1 MRTMK
6 IALPVAVFVLIAVIG
21 VGASLAQTETP
32 TAPTTS
38 DSTESPAATPNATP
52 GQRGFGM
59 GGNRMMQ
66 GSMMGGAMMDVINA
80 GLQAV
85 AQQTGMTTD
94 EIIAAVRGGQTV
106 ADLVKSKNGDLQAVI
121 DATVKAATDKVTAAV
136 AAGTLTQAQADK
148 LTANLTQAVTDALNG
163 KLPPMMMAGIVNPNG
178 PMGGRPNGPM
188 GGRPGMGGFGP
199 WNGPQR
205 GPMGGWGMNRG
216 GMGMGENDVLFAALS
231 SATKLNQRDLL
242 RALRGGKTL
251 ADVITAN
258 GSTVDAVVNSAVA
271 AETDFINGHVEL
283 GQISREDADK
293 RIAGLKDR
301 FTQILNMSMMR
312 RGNHGM
318 NPMATPEA
326 TADATQ
332 AVSA

>member
-1 MRTMK
+1 MRTLK
-6 IALPVAVFVLIAVIG
+6 FAIPLAVFVLIAVVG

-32 TAPTTS
+32 TAPTSS

-59 GGNRMMQ
+59 GSGRMMQ
-66 GSMMGGAMMDVINA
+66 GSMMGSAMMDVVNA

-85 AQQTGMTTD
+85 AQQTGLTTD
-94 EIIAAVRGGQTV
+94 EIIAAVHGGQTV

-121 DATVKAATDKVTAAV
+121 DATVKAATDKITAAV
-136 AAGTLTQAQADK
+136 TAGTLTQAQADK
-148 LTANLTQAVTDALNG
+148 LTASLTQIVTNAVNG
-163 KLPPMMMAGIVNPNG
+163 KLPPMIGM
-178 PMGGRPNGPM
+178 
-188 GGRPGMGGFGP
+188 MGGFGP
-199 WNGPQR
+199 WNGPHR
-205 GPMGGWGMNRG
+205 GPMGGWGMDGRDWGMNGR
-216 GMGMGENDVLFAALS
+216 GMGMSGNDVLFAAITN
-231 SATKLNQRDLL
+231 ATQLKPRDLM
-242 RALRGGKTL
+242 RQLRGGKTL

-283 GQISREDADK
+283 GQISREDADQ
-293 RIAGLKDR
+293 RIAGLKDQ
-301 FTQILNMSMMR
+301 FTKMLSWSMPGPR
-312 RGNHGM
+312 RGPHM

-326 TADATQ
+326 TSDATQ